1 MNTMSLAIMSG
12 KGGVGKSNLS
22 LNLGYS
28 LAQKNH
34 ALLLMDCDLG
44 LANLDVLL
52 GITPEQNLQDVLL
65 SGADVKNAIIS
76 LEKNTKEAFDILP
89 AASGVPELTD
99 MNSDMR
105 DLLIK
110 RINPSLRGYDIILM
124 DLGAGIHGTV
134 QSFAAMAAIRIIVL
148 TPEPTALTDAYA
160 LIKVLSQDLGV
171 RDFLVVVN
179 DVASRKEEEITFKRL
194 EMACQKFLNINPVL
208 LGGVCH
214 DVKLQESVLRQKPLL
229 ELFPESNAA
238 QDIGTLADRILKI
251 YARMEPHLEGQE
263 PLRVL
268 DKNKNFKA

>member
-65 SGADVKNAIIS
+65 SGADVKNDIKKKK
-76 LEKNTKEAFDILP
+76 KNTKEAFDILP

-208 LGGVCH
+208 LGGVRH

>member
-76 LEKNTKEAFDILP
+76 LEKNTKDAFDILP

-208 LGGVCH
+208 LGGVRH

>member
-194 EMACQKFLNINPVL
+194 GMACQKFLNINPVL
-208 LGGVCH
+208 LGGVRH

>member
-208 LGGVCH
+208 LGGVRH

>member
-1 MNTMSLAIMSG
+1 MNTMSLAIMRG
-12 KGGVGKSNLS
+12 KGGVGKSNMA

-76 LEKNTKEAFDILP
+76 LEKNTKDAFDILP

-208 LGGVCH
+208 LGGVRH

>member
-99 MNSDMR
+99 MNNDMR

-208 LGGVCH
+208 LGGVRH

-238 QDIGTLADRILKI
+238 QDIGMLAERILKI
-251 YARMEPHLEGQE
+251 YTRMEPHLEGQE
-263 PLRVL
+263 PLRIL

>member
-22 LNLGYS
+22 LNMGYS
-28 LAQKNH
+28 LAQKGH

-76 LEKNTKEAFDILP
+76 LEKGTKEAFDILP

-99 MNSDMR
+99 MNNDMR

-110 RINPSLRGYDIILM
+110 RINPALCGYDIILM

-134 QSFAAMAAIRIIVL
+134 QSFAAMAAIRVIVL

-160 LIKVLSQDLGV
+160 LIK
-171 RDFLVVVN
+171 
-179 DVASRKEEEITFKRL
+179 
-194 EMACQKFLNINPVL
+194 
-208 LGGVCH
+208 
-214 DVKLQESVLRQKPLL
+214 
-229 ELFPESNAA
+229 
-238 QDIGTLADRILKI
+238 
-251 YARMEPHLEGQE
+251 Y
-263 PLRVL
+263 
-268 DKNKNFKA
+268 

>member
-28 LAQKNH
+28 LAQKNY

-99 MNSDMR
+99 MNNDMR

-208 LGGVCH
+208 LGGVRH

-238 QDIGTLADRILKI
+238 QDIGTLAERILKI
-251 YARMEPHLEGQE
+251 YTRMEPHLEGQE
-263 PLRVL
+263 PLRIL

>member
-22 LNLGYS
+22 LNMGYS
-28 LAQKNH
+28 LAQKGH

-65 SGADVKNAIIS
+65 CGADVKNAIIS
-76 LEKNTKEAFDILP
+76 LEKGTKEAFDILP

-99 MNSDMR
+99 MNNDMR

-110 RINPSLRGYDIILM
+110 RINPALCDYDIILM

-134 QSFAAMAAIRIIVL
+134 QSFAAMAAIRVIVL

-171 RDFLVVVN
+171 KDFLVVVN

-194 EMACQKFLNINPVL
+194 EMACQRFLHVNPVL
-208 LGGVCH
+208 LGGVRH
-214 DVKLQESVLRQKPLL
+214 DTKLQESVIRQKPLM
-229 ELFPESNAA
+229 ELFPESSAA
-238 QDIGTLADRILKI
+238 QDINTLTDRILKI
-251 YARMEPHLEGQE
+251 YSRMEPHLEGQD
-263 PLRVL
+263 PLRIL
-268 DKNKNFKA
+268 EKK

>member
-208 LGGVCH
+208 LGGVRH

-268 DKNKNFKA
+268 DKNKHFKA

>member
-208 LGGVCH
+208 LGGVRH

-229 ELFPESNAA
+229 DLFAESNSA

>member
-99 MNSDMR
+99 MNNDMR

-208 LGGVCH
+208 LGGVRH

>member
-28 LAQKNH
+28 LAQKGH
-34 ALLLMDCDLG
+34 GLLLMDCDLG

-52 GITPEQNLQDVLL
+52 GITPDRNLQDVLL
-65 SGADVKNAIIS
+65 SGADVRNAIVKNAAAS
-76 LEKNTKEAFDILP
+76 LDKKTAGAFDILP

-110 RINPSLRGYDIILM
+110 RINPALRDYKIILM

-134 QSFAAMAAIRIIVL
+134 QSFAAMAAIRVIVL

-171 RDFLVVVN
+171 KDFLVVVN
-179 DVASRKEEEITFKRL
+179 DVAGKKEEELTFKRL
-194 EMACQKFLNINPVL
+194 ETACRKFLNVNPVL
-208 LGGVCH
+208 LGSVRH
-214 DVKLQESVLRQKPLL
+214 DLKLQEAVIRQKPLM
-229 ELFPESNAA
+229 ELFPEANAA
-238 QDIGTLADRILKI
+238 QDITALADRILKI
-251 YARMEPHLEGQE
+251 YARMEPYLEGQE
-263 PLRVL
+263 PLRIL
-268 DKNKNFKA
+268 EKK

>member
-208 LGGVCH
+208 LGGVRH

-251 YARMEPHLEGQE
+251 HARMEPHLEGQE

>member
-99 MNSDMR
+99 MNNDMR

-208 LGGVCH
+208 LGGVRH

-238 QDIGTLADRILKI
+238 QDIGTLAERILKI
-251 YARMEPHLEGQE
+251 YTRMEPHLEGQE
-263 PLRVL
+263 PLRIL

>member
-22 LNLGYS
+22 LNMGYS
-28 LAQKNH
+28 LAQKGH

-65 SGADVKNAIIS
+65 SGADVKNAIIP

-99 MNSDMR
+99 MNNDMR

-110 RINPSLRGYDIILM
+110 RINPALRDYDIILM

-134 QSFAAMAAIRIIVL
+134 QSFAAMAAIRVIVL

-171 RDFLVVVN
+171 KDFLVVVN
-179 DVASRKEEEITFKRL
+179 DVANRKEEEITFKRL
-194 EMACQKFLNINPVL
+194 EMACQRFLDVNPVL
-208 LGGVCH
+208 LGGVRH
-214 DVKLQESVLRQKPLL
+214 DSKLQESVIRQKPLM

-238 QDIGTLADRILKI
+238 QDINTLTDRILKI
-251 YARMEPHLEGQE
+251 YTRMEPHLAGQE
-263 PLRVL
+263 PLRIL
-268 DKNKNFKA
+268 EKK

>member
-1 MNTMSLAIMSG
+1 MNTMSLAVMSG

-76 LEKNTKEAFDILP
+76 LEKNTKDAFDILP

-208 LGGVCH
+208 LGGVRH

>member
-22 LNLGYS
+22 LNMGYS
-28 LAQKNH
+28 LAQKGNP
-34 ALLLMDCDLG
+34 LLLMDCDLG

-99 MNSDMR
+99 MNNDMR

-110 RINPSLRGYDIILM
+110 RINPALRDYDIILM

-134 QSFAAMAAIRIIVL
+134 QSFAAMAAIRVIVL

-171 RDFLVVVN
+171 KDFLVVVN

-194 EMACQKFLNINPVL
+194 EMACQRFLNVNPVL
-208 LGGVCH
+208 LGGVRH
-214 DVKLQESVLRQKPLL
+214 DTKLQESVIRQKPLI

-238 QDIGTLADRILKI
+238 QDVNTLTDRILKI
-251 YARMEPHLEGQE
+251 YARMEPHLAGQE
-263 PLRVL
+263 PLRIL
-268 DKNKNFKA
+268 EKK

>member
-12 KGGVGKSNLS
+12 KGGVGKSNIS

-28 LAQKNH
+28 LAQKGH

-65 SGADVKNAIIS
+65 SGADVKNAIVS
-76 LEKNTKEAFDILP
+76 LEKKTTEAFDILP

-99 MNSDMR
+99 MDSDMR

-110 RINPSLRGYDIILM
+110 RINPALRDYRIILM

-134 QSFAAMAAIRIIVL
+134 QSFAAMAAIRVIVL

-171 RDFLVVVN
+171 KDFLVVVN
-179 DVASRKEEEITFKRL
+179 DVASKKEEEITFKRL
-194 EMACQKFLNINPVL
+194 EMACQKFLNVNPVL
-208 LGGVCH
+208 LGSVRH
-214 DVKLQESVLRQKPLL
+214 DLKLQESVLRQKPLM
-229 ELFPESNAA
+229 ELFPEANAA
-238 QDIGTLADRILKI
+238 QDINTLADRILKI

-268 DKNKNFKA
+268 DKK

>member
-134 QSFAAMAAIRIIVL
+134 QSFAAMVAIRIIVL

-208 LGGVCH
+208 LGGVRH

>member
-76 LEKNTKEAFDILP
+76 LGKNTKEAFDILP

-99 MNSDMR
+99 MNNDMR

-208 LGGVCH
+208 LGGVRH

>member
-208 LGGVCH
+208 LGGVRH

-238 QDIGTLADRILKI
+238 QDIGTLADRILNI
-251 YARMEPHLEGQE
+251 YARMEPHFEGQE

>member
-52 GITPEQNLQDVLL
+52 GITPEQNLQNVLL

-99 MNSDMR
+99 MNNDMR

-208 LGGVCH
+208 LGGVRH

>member
-99 MNSDMR
+99 MYSDMR

-208 LGGVCH
+208 LGGVRH

>member
-1 MNTMSLAIMSG
+1 M
-12 KGGVGKSNLS
+12 
-22 LNLGYS
+22 
-28 LAQKNH
+28 
-34 ALLLMDCDLG
+34 
-44 LANLDVLL
+44 
-52 GITPEQNLQDVLL
+52 
-65 SGADVKNAIIS
+65 
-76 LEKNTKEAFDILP
+76 
-89 AASGVPELTD
+89 
-99 MNSDMR
+99 
-105 DLLIK
+105 
-110 RINPSLRGYDIILM
+110 
-124 DLGAGIHGTV
+124 
-134 QSFAAMAAIRIIVL
+134 
-148 TPEPTALTDAYA
+148 
-160 LIKVLSQDLGV
+160 GV

-208 LGGVCH
+208 LGGVRH